1 MSQVL
6 TQPGCKK
13 KGDVNMKYPIKVLLD
28 EKRQPFLPFTTTECV
43 LVDGTD
49 QTMTVYLNNY
59 IAQKNREI
67 QAIIDRLEQYT
78 ENRMAELDTAVDN
91 KIKEMETRVNNSI
104 TSMETRINNSI
115 TNMENS
121 ITTNTNSMNNTIS
134 TNTAAMVAHIEEET
148 AALDARLAAKEA
160 ELDASVA
167 TMATYRDETTTNVNS
182 LETEV
187 VGMRTDLGYAQKDL
201 AALTTLDE
209 GATK

>member
-1 MSQVL
+1 
-6 TQPGCKK
+6 
-13 KGDVNMKYPIKVLLD
+13 MKYPIKVLLD

-59 IAQKNREI
+59 IAQKDREI
-67 QAIIDRLEQYT
+67 QNIIDRLEQYT
-78 ENRMAELDTAVDN
+78 NNRIAELDAAVAN
-91 KIKEMETRVNNSI
+91 KIKEMETKVNNSI
-104 TSMETRINNSI
+104 TSMENN
-115 TNMENS
+115 
-121 ITTNTNSMNNTIS
+121 ITTNTNSMTNTIN

-160 ELDASVA
+160 ELDASVE

-187 VGMRTDLGYAQKDL
+187 AGMRTDLGYAQEDL

-209 GATK
+209 EATK

>member
-1 MSQVL
+1 
-6 TQPGCKK
+6 
-13 KGDVNMKYPIKVLLD
+13 MKYPIKVLLD

-59 IAQKNREI
+59 ITQKDKEI
-67 QAIIDRLEQYT
+67 QDIIDRLEQYT
-78 ENRMAELDTAVDN
+78 ESRMAELDTAVDN
-91 KIKEMETRVNNSI
+91 KIKEMETKVNNSI
-104 TSMETRINNSI
+104 TSMENRINNSI
-115 TNMENS
+115 TSMENS
-121 ITTNTNSMNNTIS
+121 ITTNTNSMNSTIN

-148 AALDARLAAKEA
+148 AALDARLTAKEA

-187 VGMRTDLGYAQKDL
+187 VGMRTDLGYAQADL

>member
-1 MSQVL
+1 
-6 TQPGCKK
+6 
-13 KGDVNMKYPIKVLLD
+13 MKYPIKVLLD

-59 IAQKNREI
+59 IAQKDREI
-67 QAIIDRLEQYT
+67 QDIIDRLEQYT
-78 ENRMAELDTAVDN
+78 NNRIAELDTAVAN
-91 KIKEMETRVNNSI
+91 KIKEMETKVNNSI
-104 TSMETRINNSI
+104 TSMENSINNSTTNMENRINNSI

-121 ITTNTNSMNNTIS
+121 ITTNTDSMTSTIN
-134 TNTAAMVAHIEEET
+134 TNTAAMIAHIEEET

-160 ELDASVA
+160 ELDASIE

-187 VGMRTDLGYAQKDL
+187 AGMRTDLGYAQEDL

-209 GATK
+209 EATK